1 MALGADA
8 MPPFR
13 GEGGCHAM
21 QDALNLARAV
31 ETMDKAD
38 RASVVE
44 GLGAYQEEML
54 ARGAKAT
61 RLSATQF
68 EQDMDAN
75 SRVVAGRP
83 LEVLPQETIT
93 I

>member
-1 MALGADA
+1 

-21 QDALNLARAV
+21 QDALNIARAV
-31 ETMDKAD
+31 EKMDKSD
-38 RASVVE
+38 RASIVE
-44 GLGAYQEEML
+44 GLRAYQEEML
-54 ARGAKAT
+54 ARGALAT

-68 EQDMDAN
+68 NEEMDAN